1 MNLGNN
7 DKFCFIDL
15 FYSPVKSLIKE
26 ELPLSE
32 NYPLTY
38 NPNRSKFYYS
48 NVTLSKEG
56 NFSFDIII
64 QNLEAQI
71 KKFNTS
77 TTSENKTV
85 VIFDNLSLLPNS
97 GRILLDDVNNL
108 IKFSSD
114 NVCLNF
120 IFYFLVLTPSPINF
134 FLKTPLNF

>member
-1 MNLGNN
+1 
-7 DKFCFIDL
+7 
-15 FYSPVKSLIKE
+15 VKSLIRE

-48 NVTLSKEG
+48 NVPLSKEG

-71 KKFNTS
+71 KKFNTGN
-77 TTSENKTV
+77 TSENKTV

-97 GRILLDDVNNL
+97 GRILLDDINNL
-108 IKFSSD
+108 MNFSSD
-114 NVCLNF
+114 NVCLK
-120 IFYFLVLTPSPINF
+120 I
-134 FLKTPLNF
+134 FLKKLI